1 MNKCK
6 KCEAVLL
13 EDDKFCSGCGNKIVE
28 QNNHCAKCENKISA
42 TDKFCGSCGAKIN
55 YSFSEEKAES
65 VGNNSPRTE
74 REPFAKTNS
83 ANKQDNGR
91 VKYENIDN
99 TEKQSSFDYYNQV
112 LGKYSDFN
120 GRSTRA
126 EYWYFMLYNIIIAI
140 LIGFFGAIIGD
151 EEGVLYILY
160 LFIMLIP
167 HWAVSVRRLH
177 DIGKSGWIFLVGF
190 IPLIGFIWLLIL
202 FTTDSESGVNKYG
215 PNPKN
220 NNDYSADE
228 KKLHLLSKKKTPAE
242 GYTFFIGVGL
252 IIVGMILQNGVISF
266 FAFCII
272 LSSVL
277 IMMRRKN

>member
-1 MNKCK
+1 MSISKY
-6 KCEAVLL
+6 
-13 EDDKFCSGCGNKIVE
+13 CSNCGKPIFAE
-28 QNNHCAKCENKISA
+28 
-42 TDKFCGSCGAKIN
+42 DKFCGSCGAKIN
-55 YSFSEEKAES
+55 YSFSEENAES
-65 VGNNSPRTE
+65 VGNNPPRTE
-74 REPFAKTNS
+74 KEQFAKTNS
-83 ANKQDNGR
+83 ANKQDNGQ

-99 TEKQSSFDYYNQV
+99 TEEQSSFDYYNQV
-112 LGKYSDFN
+112 LCKYSDFN

-140 LIGFFGAIIGD
+140 LIAFFGAIIGD

-190 IPLIGFIWLLIL
+190 IPLIGFLWLLIL

-220 NNDYSADE
+220 NNDYSASEE
-228 KKLHLLSKKKTPAE
+228 KPRMLSKKKISAE

-277 IMMRRKN
+277 IMKQRKN